1 MASLAYKLHYSVN
14 RDLFKIVSVGLA
26 DVVTKSQGDTLNQL
40 NMKFYKRNNNNVLLL
55 RIR

>member
-14 RDLFKIVSVGLA
+14 SYLFKIVSVGLA
-26 DVVTKSQGDTLNQL
+26 DVVTKSQDDKLKQL

>member
-26 DVVTKSQGDTLNQL
+26 DVVTKSQGDMLKQL